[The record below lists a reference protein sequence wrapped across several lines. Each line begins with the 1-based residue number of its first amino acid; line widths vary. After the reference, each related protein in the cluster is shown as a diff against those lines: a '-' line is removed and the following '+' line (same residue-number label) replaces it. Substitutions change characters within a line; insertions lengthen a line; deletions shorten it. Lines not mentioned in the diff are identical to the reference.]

1 MPYFIGFETTSEWV
15 DLIILLIGISLIIQS
30 DDNSGVQNF
39 FLINNLSSFR
49 PTSCWHTSLPVQS
62 STLEIMKFFL
72 PSGRMC
78 DYVAQCVHVLVTI
91 MLKNAKSL
99 RTSAQ
104 RDRQTGKQM
113 LGVIQI
119 DLLNLNCTFSTAP
132 QTSYSTTVD
141 ATTQCNQTGIEP
153 IQRKPLEITDWMLC
167 DSHSRSPRSH

>member
-1 MPYFIGFETTSEWV
+1 M
-15 DLIILLIGISLIIQS
+15 IILLIGISLIIQS

-119 DLLNLNCTFSTAP
+119 DLLNLTCMCMFCNRSLTQNYFIHLGTIKTFFIDLKHL
-132 QTSYSTTVD
+132 Q
-141 ATTQCNQTGIEP
+141 
-153 IQRKPLEITDWMLC
+153 
-167 DSHSRSPRSH
+167 SRQICKR